1 LFSGAELF
9 GMAVR
14 IAIMVTISRL
24 ARRFL
29 APIRP
34 SASHVLTGHSGG
46 GAALSVTASRP
57 RPWLRWSFF
66 GLAIAAIVYLGNVML
81 FSPVDY
87 LNGLAAFAN
96 NRAASNVPYG
106 TGPRNQLDI
115 YRPRGG
121 AERLP
126 VAVMFY
132 GGTWEEGDRATYRFV
147 GAALASRGIVTVIP
161 DYRVYPEVRFP
172 DFLRDAAEAVRWT
185 RDHIADYGGDPTE
198 IVLIGHSAGA
208 HIAAMLALD
217 PQWLR
222 NVGLDS
228 SRDIRGMVGLA
239 GPYDF
244 LPLTDPKLKD
254 IFGPADQRARTQPIN
269 FVDGKAAPI
278 FVAAGTQDRTVDPGN
293 TTRLARKIE
302 SRGGQVTDVLY
313 PGVDHRTLIGAFSP
327 LLRRRAPVLEDTVN
341 FIHAV
346 TQTKRPAADRNRRT
360 DAKALERTET
370 AK

>member
-1 LFSGAELF
+1 LFFGAELF
-9 GMAVR
+9 GTAVR
-14 IAIMVTISRL
+14 IAIMVSIPRL

-29 APIRP
+29 APTRF
-34 SASHVLTGHSGG
+34 SASHVSTGNPGG

-57 RPWLRWSFF
+57 RRRWSVL
-66 GLAIAAIVYLGNVML
+66 GLAIAAIVYLGNVMW
-81 FSPVDY
+81 FSPVDF

-96 NRAASNVPYG
+96 NRAAIDVPYG
-106 TGPRNQLDI
+106 PGPRNQLDI

-147 GAALASRGIVTVIP
+147 GAALAKRGIVTIIP

-172 DFLRDAAEAVRWT
+172 DFLRDAAESVRWT
-185 RDHIADYGGDPTE
+185 RDHVADYGGDPAK

-217 PQWLR
+217 PQWLA
-222 NVGLDS
+222 NVGLNS
-228 SRDIRGMVGLA
+228 RRDIRGMVGLA

-278 FVAAGTQDRTVDPGN
+278 FVAAGTDDTTVDPGN

-302 SRGGQVTDVLY
+302 SRGGQVAAVLY
-313 PGVDHRTLIGAFSP
+313 PGVDHRTLIGTFSP
-327 LLRRRAPVLEDTVN
+327 LLRSRAPALDDTVR
-341 FIHAV
+341 FIQDV
-346 TQTKRPAADRNRRT
+346 TQAVPPSSGKSLKRAPATTNA
-360 DAKALERTET
+360 E
-370 AK
+370 